1 MATITAKLKGGR
13 RLRRIL
19 KRYPG
24 RVKKG
29 IKLQLIASTQKV
41 RDGAKQRAPVDT
53 TNLQGSI
60 REDFRELNKLYA
72 EVLTVV
78 EYARRQ
84 ELGFTGTD
92 RLGRSYDQPGKFFM
106 TGAAKAEK
114 KDFVRGIKQTIK
126 DIEP

>member
-13 RLRRIL
+13 RLRRTL

-29 IKLQLIASTQKV
+29 LQLQLVASTQKV
-41 RDGAKQRAPVDT
+41 RDGAKQRAPVLT

-60 REDFRELNKLYA
+60 REDFQRLDELYA
-72 EVLTVV
+72 EVKTVV

-92 RLGRSYDQPGKFFM
+92 SLGRSYDQPGKFFM
-106 TGAAKAEK
+106 TNAAKAEK
-114 KDFVRGIKQTIK
+114 KDFVRGIKQS
-126 DIEP
+126 IEDAAP